1 MRILGIETSCDDTSV
16 AIYDEK
22 IGLIFHSTLNQ
33 NKIHSKF
40 NGIVPELAARSHLSQ
55 LIFLIK
61 KIFSKYLINMNV
73 TFKKNIFD
81 AIAYTV
87 GPGFSGSLLVG
98 ATIAFSLSLSLDIPI
113 IPVNHLEGHLFSVM
127 LNRTNQI
134 FPFLALLVSGANT
147 QLISAYS
154 FGRYTILGKTLDD
167 SVGHVFDYIAKLL
180 GLGYPGGK
188 KLSDLA
194 KYGQS
199 GKYVFPR
206 PMTRHANLDFSFSGL
221 KTHVKNIIL
230 NNSDLYQE
238 KCNIAKA
245 FEEAIIDTLLI
256 KCKLAIQKTNF
267 KNFLVC
273 GGVSANDLL
282 RKKLKNLVESNQ
294 GKCFFPEKV
303 FCTDNAA
310 MIAYVGFLKYN
321 LGLFSFHKSIKVYP
335 DLLIND
341 NIN

>member
-16 AIYDEK
+16 AIYDQK
-22 IGLIFHSTLNQ
+22 IGLVFHSTLNQ
-33 NKIHSKF
+33 NKVHAEFS
-40 NGIVPELAARSHLSQ
+40 GIVPELAARSHLNQ

-61 KIFSKYLINMNV
+61 KIFSQHFTDKNFI
-73 TFKKNIFD
+73 TKKNIFD
-81 AIAYTV
+81 AIAYTI

-98 ATIAFSLSLSLDIPI
+98 STIALSLSLSLNIPSI
-113 IPVNHLEGHLFSVM
+113 SVNHLEGHLLSVM
-127 LNRTNQI
+127 LNHTNNI

-147 QLISAYS
+147 QLISS
-154 FGRYTILGKTLDD
+154 HKFGQYTILGETLDD
-167 SVGHVFDYIAKLL
+167 SVGNVFDYIAKLL

-194 KYGQS
+194 KHGQS
-199 GKYVFPR
+199 GKYFFPR
-206 PMTRHANLDFSFSGL
+206 PMTKYSNLNFSFSGL

-230 NNSDLYQE
+230 NNPNLLQE
-238 KCNIAKA
+238 RFNIAKS
-245 FEEAIIDTLLI
+245 FEEAIVDTLVV
-256 KCKLAIQKTNF
+256 KCKLAIQKTNL
-267 KNFLVC
+267 KNLLVC
-273 GGVSANDLL
+273 GGVSSNHLL

-294 GKCFFPEKV
+294 GKCFFPKKI

-321 LGLFSFHKSIKVYP
+321 SNIYSCHNSIRVFP

-341 NIN
+341 KID